1 MPEGRTVGPQP
12 PRRAAVESSG
22 PARVEAVTLCC
33 CGGAMDIVRRS
44 GCIQA
49 VKLRSTCKLFELAI
63 DIDARAAAP
72 IMHHAPYNT
81 PQGTKHTRAAERMRR
96 SGRSERTR
104 GAGASQCPS
113 VLTVVT

>member
-1 MPEGRTVGPQP
+1 
-12 PRRAAVESSG
+12 
-22 PARVEAVTLCC
+22 
-33 CGGAMDIVRRS
+33 MDIVRRS

>member
-1 MPEGRTVGPQP
+1 MRARPQQPMATDAEGRTVGPQP
-12 PRRAAVESSG
+12 PRRAAVESSV

-72 IMHHAPYNT
+72 IMHRSCT
-81 PQGTKHTRAAERMRR
+81 IQHTARH
-96 SGRSERTR
+96 
-104 GAGASQCPS
+104 
-113 VLTVVT
+113 